1 MKIDGHLNKFP
12 LPVVS
17 ALHGWVLGISLRP
30 QVLQLR
36 VAAQARSVSER
47 TDGSGELDG
56 VSCQGRRSPELVPR
70 VSSDALNE
78 LAAAEGNIGH
88 SAVVNGHVRHVLC
101 DINRFEF
108 LCLSF
113 IYITKV
119 ANA

>member
-1 MKIDGHLNKFP
+1 MKIDGYLNKFP

-17 ALHGWVLGISLRP
+17 ALHGWVLGISLGP

-47 TDGSGELDG
+47 ADGSGELDG

-78 LAAAEGNIGH
+78 LAAAEGNVGH
-88 SAVVNGHVRHVLC
+88 SAVVNRHVRHVLC
-101 DINRFEF
+101 NINRFEF

-113 IYITKV
+113 IYIATV
-119 ANA
+119 GDA